1 MPTLLNHQILHDQS
15 GNTITEFGLI
25 APAVVTLLLGT
36 MDVGHS
42 LYMRTVIDGAIQEIA
57 RDSALEDGAILG
69 KQEAMDYRI
78 KQKILALNNSI
89 DPAEDIKIKRRYYKN
104 FSNAYN
110 AEEEEFVDSND
121 NDVCDNGEAFT
132 DINENGVWDAD
143 GADEGQGGARDVAIV
158 SVSVSYD
165 RLFPIASLI
174 GLPEKVSFSANTVLA
189 NQPYAE
195 QAQYG
200 APATGSCDD

>member
-104 FSNAYN
+104 FCA
-110 AEEEEFVDSND
+110 
-121 NDVCDNGEAFT
+121 
-132 DINENGVWDAD
+132 
-143 GADEGQGGARDVAIV
+143 ARLKLLTSACISPLLQTVAM
-158 SVSVSYD
+158 
-165 RLFPIASLI
+165 
-174 GLPEKVSFSANTVLA
+174 SF
-189 NQPYAE
+189 
-195 QAQYG
+195 
-200 APATGSCDD
+200 